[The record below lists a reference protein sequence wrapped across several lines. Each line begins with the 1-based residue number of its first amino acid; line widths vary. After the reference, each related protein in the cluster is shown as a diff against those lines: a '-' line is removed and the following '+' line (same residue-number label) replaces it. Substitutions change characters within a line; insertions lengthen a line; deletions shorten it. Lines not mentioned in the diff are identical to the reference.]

1 MKFLA
6 LITGCILLSGC
17 ATGYQA
23 YTWSG
28 GYKDKALG
36 KNHYLVEYYG
46 NGTTSIE
53 MLNMFWNTRA
63 VELCPNGY
71 DVVDE
76 NKGKTDGGIFLGGV
90 TSIDHPWLKAEI
102 QCK

>member
-1 MKFLA
+1 
-6 LITGCILLSGC
+6 
-17 ATGYQA
+17 
-23 YTWSG
+23 
-28 GYKDKALG
+28 
-36 KNHYLVEYYG
+36 
-46 NGTTSIE
+46 

>member
-1 MKFLA
+1 MKFLG
-6 LITGCILLSGC
+6 LMTGCILLSGC

-28 GYKDKALG
+28 GYKDKVLG
-36 KNHYLVEYYG
+36 EKHYLVEYYG

-53 MLNMFWNTRA
+53 MLNLFWQTRA
-63 VELCPNGY
+63 DELCPNGY

-90 TSIDHPWLKAEI
+90 TAIDHPWLKAEI